1 MDSGSIR
8 RKFLEFFE
16 KKGHTIVPSAPLVLK
31 NDPTLLF
38 TNSGMVQFKD
48 FFLGNATP
56 KSSRIADTQKC
67 LRVSGKHNDLEEV
80 GIDTYHHTMFE
91 MLGNWSFGDYFKKE
105 ALAWAWEL
113 LTEEY
118 KLPKDRLYV
127 SVFGGDKDDNLPFD
141 QEAFDIWKSFVSEDR
156 IILGNKKDNFWE
168 MADLG
173 PCGPCSEIHV
183 DLRSEEERKKI
194 PGKDLV
200 NNDHPQVIEIWNN
213 VFMEFERYWN
223 PEKGGTSELAKFDLE
238 YKGDDKKVA
247 RERLRSKLT
256 LLKPLPN
263 KNVDTGMGFE
273 RLCMAIQ
280 NKTSNYDTDVF
291 TPLLDFISQT
301 SGIKYKADEKTD
313 IAMRVIADHVRAV
326 AFAIADG
333 QLPSNTGAGYVIR
346 RILRRAVRYGFTFL
360 NFKEPFIYKLVPVLA
375 NQLRDVF
382 TELKAQEDYVG
393 KVIFEEEASF
403 LRTLDKGIGLLNFE
417 FDFLVE
423 FRNSIGVNK
432 NKYLNRE
439 DLDGIPP
446 KDEVVFVS
454 EINSNVNKAIVQ
466 LVLNSQPSNQFG
478 GAKSTLD
485 FYDVCNIVKGIEDFE
500 TAYQKVLI
508 DTLVIPGKIAF
519 ELYDTYGFPL
529 DLTSLIA
536 RERGF
541 SVDEEGFRVEME
553 KQKSRSKAAA
563 AKETGDWV
571 IIGDDVK
578 SEFIGYDHLEAE
590 VKITKYRKLKQ
601 KNKELYQLVFDR
613 TPFYAE
619 SGGQVGDTGY
629 IASANEKV
637 YITDTKKENELIVH
651 SADQLPENLSAAFTA
666 VVDKHKRQLS
676 MDNHSATHLL
686 HAALRTVLG
695 KHVEQKGSLVND
707 KILRFDFSH
716 FAAMTPEEIQKVED
730 MVNAKIREDIHLD
743 EKRNVPIDQAKALGA
758 MALFGEKYG
767 DFVRV
772 ITFDPKYSVELC
784 GGTHVKS
791 TGNIGL
797 FKIVSESS
805 VAAGV
810 RRIEAITAENAEQF
824 VRTEIALLDE
834 VRALLKNPKDLLAS
848 LKNLSEE
855 KHALEK
861 KIEAFNQEK
870 ANLIKDELARKA
882 VKSNGYSLVL
892 EKVSVPNA
900 DALKNIAYALRNQ
913 FDDLLLILAAD
924 VDGKPQVTVMIGEK
938 LAQTNKYHAGNLVK
952 ELAKEI
958 DGGGGG
964 QPFFATAGGKNLNG
978 LDAVIEKARKLIQ

>member
-48 FFLGNATP
+48 YFLGNATP

-91 MLGNWSFGDYFKKE
+91 MLGNWSFGDYFKKD
-105 ALAWAWEL
+105 AIAWAWEL

-127 SVFGGDKDDNLPFD
+127 SVFAGDKDDNLPFD
-141 QEAFDIWKSFVSEDR
+141 QEAFDLWKQFVAEDR

-183 DLRSEEERKKI
+183 DLRPDDERKAV
-194 PGKDLV
+194 PGKELV

-223 PEKGGTSELAKFDLE
+223 PEKGGASELFKFDLE

-247 RERLRSKLT
+247 RERLRSQLT

-273 RLCMAIQ
+273 RLCRAI
-280 NKTSNYDTDVF
+280 NLVHSNYDTDVF
-291 TPLLDFISQT
+291 TPLIDYIAQA
-301 SGIKYKADEKTD
+301 SGIKYKTEEKTD

-326 AFAIADG
+326 SFAIADG
-333 QLPSNTGAGYVIR
+333 QLPSNAGAGYVIR

-360 NFKEPFIYKLVPVLA
+360 NFKEPFIYRLVAVLG
-375 NQLRDVF
+375 NQLKDVF
-382 TELKAQEDYVG
+382 PELKSQEEYVS
-393 KVIFEEEASF
+393 KVIFEEETSF
-403 LRTLDKGIGLLNFE
+403 LRTLEKGLKRMEGLQ
-417 FDFLVE
+417 
-423 FRNSIGVNK
+423 SISG
-432 NKYLNRE
+432 E
-439 DLDGIPP
+439 
-446 KDEVVFVS
+446 
-454 EINSNVNKAIVQ
+454 Q
-466 LVLNSQPSNQFG
+466 
-478 GAKSTLD
+478 
-485 FYDVCNIVKGIEDFE
+485 
-500 TAYQKVLI
+500 
-508 DTLVIPGKIAF
+508 AF

-541 SVDEEGFRVEME
+541 TVDEDGFRVEME

-571 IIGDDVK
+571 IVGEDVK
-578 SEFIGYDHLEAE
+578 SEFIGYDYLESE
-590 VKITKYRKLKQ
+590 IKITKYRKLKQ
-601 KNKELYQLVFDR
+601 KNKELFQLVFDR

-629 IASANEKV
+629 IESANEKI

-651 SADQLPENLSAAFTA
+651 GADKLPENLSASFTA

-686 HAALRTVLG
+686 HAALRQVLG

-716 FAAMTPEEIQKVED
+716 FAAMTPAEIQKVED
-730 MVNAKIREDIHLD
+730 IVNAKIREDIHLD

-772 ITFDPKYSVELC
+772 ITFDPKFSVELC

-797 FKIVSESS
+797 FKITSESS

-810 RRIEAITAENAEQF
+810 RRIEAITSENAEQF
-824 VRTEIALLDE
+824 VRNEIALLDE
-834 VRALLKNPKDLLAS
+834 VRALLKNPKDLLTS

-861 KIEAFNQEK
+861 KIEVFNQEK
-870 ANLIKDELARKA
+870 ANLIKDELVRKA
-882 VKSNGYSLVL
+882 VKSNGYHLIL

-924 VDGKPQVTVMIGEK
+924 VESKPQVTVMIGEK
-938 LAQTNKYHAGNLVK
+938 LAQTNQYHAGNLVK

-978 LDAVIEKARKLIQ
+978 LDAVIEKARKLIGN